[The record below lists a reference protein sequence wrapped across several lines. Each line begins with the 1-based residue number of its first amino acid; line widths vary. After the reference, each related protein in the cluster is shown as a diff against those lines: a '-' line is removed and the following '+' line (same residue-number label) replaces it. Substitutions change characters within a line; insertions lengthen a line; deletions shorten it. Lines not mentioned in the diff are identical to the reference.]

1 MRFFFLSI
9 LFFHFILRFFLLVG
23 QVIFG
28 LAKLIG
34 SCQDN
39 SHTIYL
45 FIFFHIFS
53 SFKHCTYSFLSYVH
67 MLQRMIVY
75 VLTF

>member
-39 SHTIYL
+39 SHTIY
-45 FIFFHIFS
+45 FIFFFIFS
-53 SFKHCTYSFLSYVH
+53 LPSNTVPILFFLMCTCCKE
-67 MLQRMIVY
+67 
-75 VLTF
+75 